1 MPYALKEVKG
11 GYYVINEK
19 TGKRY
24 SEKPMSR
31 ERAIKQ
37 LRALYL
43 RTGGK

>member
-1 MPYALKEVKG
+1 MPYALKKVVG

-24 SEKPMSR
+24 SEKPLSK
-31 ERAIKQ
+31 EKAIKQ

-43 RTGGK
+43 YAPG